1 MAARAGSIA
10 CMSAEPRAKGGHWAG
25 QGLRYLVSGA
35 AQFAL
40 DWALFAALHAATGAS
55 VLPNVAGRVSGAL
68 LGFAINSRWTFGGA
82 PAWHGP
88 RLRRFVAFWLLQ
100 TTASTL
106 LVWAAARGLPAGWV
120 YAAKPA
126 IEVVLAGVGFLVWRG
141 WIRHAR

>member
-10 CMSAEPRAKGGHWAG
+10 RMSAEPQAKGGQWAG

-55 VLPNVAGRVSGAL
+55 VLPNVAGRVFGAL

-82 PAWHGP
+82 PGGHAP
-88 RLRRFVAFWLLQ
+88 RFRRFVVFWMVQ
-100 TTASTL
+100 TAASTL
-106 LVWAAARGLPAGWV
+106 LVWGAARGLPAGWV

-126 IEVVLAGVGFLVWRG
+126 IEVALAGVGFFVWRG